1 MVGRRGSAHHRLI
14 RKILLGENRLDD
26 DPFEAPDY
34 DIDSP
39 SIDSKGLLLVT
50 DADASQH
57 SALVDAVDGKNLV
70 IMRNG
75 KISDDYQPNLASIA
89 SGKKVLFVAEKWLR
103 STWSSP
109 D

>member
-50 DADASQH
+50 DADA
-57 SALVDAVDGKNLV
+57 L
-70 IMRNG
+70 
-75 KISDDYQPNLASIA
+75 
-89 SGKKVLFVAEKWLR
+89 
-103 STWSSP
+103 
-109 D
+109 